1 MTISLCAGG
10 TATPSLVIDAETHE
24 RIDVLPDCT
33 AYMLQAWLRAH
44 PGVEVVCRD
53 GSATYAKAVR
63 RALPHAVQV
72 AYRWQWRMPR
82 REAWAR
88 NVQPMI
94 GDAWLE
100 RCSSPSP
107 LLRGLARNP
116 VAPVNV
122 LLRLVDSWPEQAC
135 DGLRRRRELPPPVR
149 DAMLHH
155 PSPRIRGA
163 LATHPQVDPLARA
176 KLLADPAWRVRMR
189 AFGRPGQEPLPD
201 DVLVRL
207 LTELDGPPSD
217 MPFGREELIG
227 ELFEATRY
235 DRRLFRLAAAHP
247 RAGVRRFAAGS
258 LYWLDD
264 RSRQA
269 LLEDEV
275 PDVRAAAVASVAHR
289 QQVMEPADLP
299 DQHCHA
305 FWYALRR
312 PLSRALIDQVLA
324 SGDTAEL
331 RAIGE
336 NSSVPPDVV
345 ETLLNH
351 SDPSVRQGVAGR
363 VDLTGDQLVRLVTD
377 PAVEVRTAVSTHPG
391 LTEQQRA
398 GIDIDV
404 TTVPG
409 DGHFGS
415 ADVRCL
421 GIPYPDDAA
430 PEISDALHWACSANL
445 LLRRRAARN
454 AELPADIVTILADD
468 PDLGVRVLLAQH
480 HPAAP
485 PALLLRCYLEYHG
498 CGRDRLRELPQFPT
512 EGLARFADNLD
523 PAIRRLVALDPHA
536 NSELVDRLSTD
547 PDATVRQAMASSP
560 RLPAPRVAALLNDPE
575 LAEAAAVNPTLT
587 ADHMQQILD
596 RTGAG

>member
-1 MTISLCAGG
+1 M
-10 TATPSLVIDAETHE
+10 
-24 RIDVLPDCT
+24 
-33 AYMLQAWLRAH
+33 
-44 PGVEVVCRD
+44 
-53 GSATYAKAVR
+53 
-63 RALPHAVQV
+63 
-72 AYRWQWRMPR
+72 
-82 REAWAR
+82 
-88 NVQPMI
+88 
-94 GDAWLE
+94 
-100 RCSSPSP
+100 
-107 LLRGLARNP
+107 
-116 VAPVNV
+116 
-122 LLRLVDSWPEQAC
+122 
-135 DGLRRRRELPPPVR
+135 R

-163 LATHPQVDPLARA
+163 LATHPQVDSRARA
-176 KLLADPAWRVRMR
+176 KLLADPVWRVRMR

-207 LTELDGPPSD
+207 LTALDAPPSD
-217 MPFGREELIG
+217 MPFSREELIG

-247 RAGVRRFAAGS
+247 RPGVRRFAAGS
-258 LYWLDD
+258 FNRLDE
-264 RSRQA
+264 RSLQA

-289 QQVMEPADLP
+289 QRVMEPADLP

-305 FWYALRR
+305 FWYVLQR

-324 SGDTAEL
+324 SGDTAAL
-331 RAIGE
+331 GVMGK
-336 NSSVPPDVV
+336 NPSVPPDVV
-345 ETLLNH
+345 EALLRH
-351 SDPSVRQGVAGR
+351 PDPSVRQGITGR
-363 VDLTGDQLVRLVTD
+363 VDLTGDQLVRLATD

-415 ADVRCL
+415 ADVRCRW
-421 GIPYPDDAA
+421 IPYPEEAA
-430 PEISDALHWACSANL
+430 QEITDALRWAGSTNP

-454 AELPADIVTILADD
+454 AELPADIVTVLADD

-485 PALLLRCYLEYHG
+485 PALLLRCYLEYHC
-498 CGRDRLRELPQFPT
+498 CGRDRLSELPQFPI
-512 EGLARFADNLD
+512 EGLARFADNPD

-536 NSELVDRLSTD
+536 ATETVDRLSTD

-560 RLPAPRVAALLNDPE
+560 RLPAPRVTALLNDPG
-575 LAEAAAVNPTLT
+575 LAEAAAANPALT
-587 ADHMQQILD
+587 VDHIQEILD
-596 RTGAG
+596 RATVG

>member
-1 MTISLCAGG
+1 
-10 TATPSLVIDAETHE
+10 
-24 RIDVLPDCT
+24 
-33 AYMLQAWLRAH
+33 
-44 PGVEVVCRD
+44 
-53 GSATYAKAVR
+53 
-63 RALPHAVQV
+63 
-72 AYRWQWRMPR
+72 
-82 REAWAR
+82 
-88 NVQPMI
+88 MI
-94 GDAWLE
+94 GDAWLD

-116 VAPVNV
+116 AAPVYA
-122 LLRLVDSWPEQAC
+122 LLRLVDSWPEQVC

-155 PSPRIRGA
+155 SSPRIRGA
-163 LATHPQVDPLARA
+163 LAAHPQVDALARA

-207 LTELDGPPSD
+207 LAELDGPPPD
-217 MPFGREELIG
+217 MPFSREELIG

-247 RAGVRRFAAGS
+247 RPGVRRFAAGS
-258 LYWLDD
+258 LYWLDE

-269 LLEDEV
+269 LLEDEA
-275 PDVRAAAVASVAHR
+275 PDVRATAVASVAYR
-289 QQVMEPADLP
+289 QRVMEPADLP

-305 FWYALRR
+305 FWYVLRR

-324 SGDTAEL
+324 SGDTAAL
-331 RAIGE
+331 RVMGK
-336 NSSVPPDVV
+336 NPSVPPDVV
-345 ETLLNH
+345 ETLLRH
-351 SDPSVRQGVAGR
+351 PDPSVRQGVTGR
-363 VDLTGDQLVRLVTD
+363 VDLTGDQVVRLTTD
-377 PAVEVRTAVSTHPG
+377 SAVEVRTAVSTHPG

-415 ADVRCL
+415 ADVRCRWV
-421 GIPYPDDAA
+421 PYPDDAA
-430 PEISDALHWACSANL
+430 WEVTDALRWARSVNP

-454 AELPADIVTILADD
+454 AELPADVVAMLADD

-485 PALLLRCYLEYHG
+485 PALLLRCYLEYG
-498 CGRDRLRELPQFPT
+498 CCGRDRLSELPQFPT
-512 EGLARFADNLD
+512 EGLARFADNPD
-523 PAIRRLVALDPHA
+523 PAVRRLVALDPDA
-536 NSELVDRLSTD
+536 DPELVDRLSTD
-547 PDATVRQAMASSP
+547 PDVTVRQAMAGSP
-560 RLPAPRVAALLNDPE
+560 RLPAPRVTALLNDPE
-575 LAEAAAVNPTLT
+575 LAEAAAANPALT
-587 ADHMQQILD
+587 VDHIQEILD
-596 RTGAG
+596 RTTAD